1 MSPTLTYELHVLRGQ
16 DWIID
21 RVYESRDDAL
31 REARALVAGNP
42 QASVQLVE
50 ERFDP
55 LTGNSQETVLFRVQ
69 PVDKGAATFKRRPS
83 PPRPARPAG
92 GGIKL
97 SPAVVTALAVAVAF
111 GAGLLVG
118 LR

>member
-42 QASVQLVE
+42 
-50 ERFDP
+50 
-55 LTGNSQETVLFRVQ
+55 
-69 PVDKGAATFKRRPS
+69 RRPVAAS
-83 PPRPARPAG
+83 SCHPPW
-92 GGIKL
+92 
-97 SPAVVTALAVAVAF
+97 
-111 GAGLLVG
+111 
-118 LR
+118 